1 MREARTLARDVE
13 GTVIPYGD
21 RITLSEGGEVHV
33 TQALGGTFT
42 VMTERGYLV
51 RIEGVDADAIGETL
65 PPLPTADEQ
74 AGKSVEQLVWDQ
86 LRTCYDPEIPVS
98 IVELGLVYLCEVKE
112 RESGGHKVTIQT
124 TLTSPACPL
133 GGVLAEDIRR
143 KVLVVPGVSEVDV
156 EIVFSPPWSSALM
169 SDAARLQ
176 LGLM

>member
-1 MREARTLARDVE
+1 VKDARTLSRDVE

-21 RITLSEGGEVHV
+21 HITLSEGGEVYL
-33 TQALGGTFT
+33 TQALGGSFT

-51 RIEGVDADAIGETL
+51 RIEGVDAEAIGESL
-65 PPLPTADEQ
+65 PPLPSAEEQ

-98 IVELGLVYLCEVKE
+98 IVELGLVYVCEVKE
-112 RESGGHKVTIQT
+112 REQGGHRVEIQT

-143 KVLVVPGVSEVDV
+143 KVTTVPGVSEVDV
-156 EIVFSPPWSSALM
+156 QIVFSPPWSSALM

>member
-1 MREARTLARDVE
+1 MSEARALSRDVD

-21 RITLSEGGEVHV
+21 RITLSAGETVYL

-51 RIEGVDADAIGETL
+51 RLEGPDADAIGETL
-65 PPLPTADEQ
+65 PAAQAAEEQ
-74 AGKSVEQLVWDQ
+74 SGKSTEQLVWDQ

-98 IVELGLVYLCEVKE
+98 IVELGLVYVCELKE
-112 RESGGHKVTIQT
+112 LAPGEYRVEIQT

-133 GGVLAEDIRR
+133 GGMLAEDIRR
-143 KVLVVPGVSEVDV
+143 KVLTVAGVKEVDV
-156 EIVFSPPWSSALM
+156 QIVFSPPWSSSMM

>member
-1 MREARTLARDVE
+1 VKDARTLSRGVE

-21 RITLSEGGEVHV
+21 HITLSEGGEVYL
-33 TQALGGTFT
+33 TQALGGSFT

-51 RIEGVDADAIGETL
+51 RLEGVDADAIGEAL
-65 PPLPTADEQ
+65 PPLPSAEEQ

-98 IVELGLVYLCEVKE
+98 IVELGLVYVCEVKPGE
-112 RESGGHKVTIQT
+112 QGSQRVAIQT

-143 KVLVVPGVSEVDV
+143 KVMTVPGVSEVDV
-156 EIVFSPPWSSALM
+156 QIVFSPPWSSALM